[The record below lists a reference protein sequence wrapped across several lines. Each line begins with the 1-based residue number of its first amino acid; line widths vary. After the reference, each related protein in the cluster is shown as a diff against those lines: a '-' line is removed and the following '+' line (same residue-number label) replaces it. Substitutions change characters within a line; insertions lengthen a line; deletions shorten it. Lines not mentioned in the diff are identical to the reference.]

1 MRYTDPSF
9 FKVETASSGIATVD
23 VQREKKIRK
32 KVGSETIITIYVGV
46 KWRDILV
53 NVPQHRIQ
61 PKFLFD

>member
-46 KWRDILV
+46 K
-53 NVPQHRIQ
+53 
-61 PKFLFD
+61 